1 MRALAAA
8 AALALVLTGCSG
20 EDEEQPEQSSGPGEP
35 SASATPTAAAS
46 ERLLGAAAEQAE
58 QAEPLATAQGG
69 LPLLGR
75 SSRVR
80 VDVLE
85 VRAGEQ
91 STLLRWRLASTT
103 AEAVDTYTSA
113 LSYPLGFDT
122 RQVALLSADE
132 RLQPFTYVPQRDIG
146 GAAAGCVCSDV
157 PEEVGEEGQLM
168 TALYP
173 PLADDTEQVDVVL
186 PGVATLTGVPV
197 TR

>member
-1 MRALAAA
+1 VRALVAGT
-8 AALALVLTGCSG
+8 ALALLLTGCSG
-20 EDEEQPEQSSGPGEP
+20 DDEERPDGSSASRGP
-35 SASATPTAAAS
+35 SASATPTAGAS
-46 ERLLGAAAEQAE
+46 ERLLGAADE
-58 QAEPLATAQGG
+58 QAEPLATAEGD
-69 LPLLGR
+69 LPLLGT

-85 VRAGEQ
+85 VRAGEE
-91 STLLRWRLASTT
+91 STLLRWRLASPTT
-103 AEAVDTYTSA
+103 EAVRTYTSA

-122 RQVALLSADE
+122 RQVALLSTEE

-157 PEEVGEEGQLM
+157 PEEVGQEGQLM

-173 PLADDTEQVDVVL
+173 PLAEGTEQVDVVL